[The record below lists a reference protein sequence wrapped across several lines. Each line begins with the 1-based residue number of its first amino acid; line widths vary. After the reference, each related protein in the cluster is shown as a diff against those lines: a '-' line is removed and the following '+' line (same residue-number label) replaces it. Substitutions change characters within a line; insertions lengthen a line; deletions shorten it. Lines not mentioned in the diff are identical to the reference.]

1 MRWILL
7 VGFFLCAGSARAEDI
22 VEVLQRSQQSRL
34 EALHAADPDSVTAR
48 ALQARFEQILRFTG
62 IDKPVELRVIE
73 GATIA
78 ETLLGKVV
86 VVNATLA
93 ERPEVEQL
101 FILAHELGHVTEGH
115 QAQMGQVFLKW
126 VPGPVL
132 QQHTDAV
139 APMLG
144 REASGLAHR
153 QEFSADAFALRTLCA
168 MGHSRDEVL
177 ATFLRMG
184 MFQATATHPASNKRL
199 AALRVAPADERAD
212 EPAAALLAE
221 VR

>member
-1 MRWILL
+1 MRWIFPLL
-7 VGFFLCAGSARAEDI
+7 FTLCAASAHSEDI
-22 VEVLQRSQQSRL
+22 VQVLQRSQQMRL
-34 EALHAADPDSVTAR
+34 DAMQAVAPESEAAH
-48 ALQARFEQILRFTG
+48 ALQASFGRLLRFTG
-62 IDKPVELRVIE
+62 IEQTVELRVVE
-73 GATIA
+73 AATVA

-86 VVNATLA
+86 VVNAALA
-93 ERPEVEQL
+93 QRPEVEQL
-101 FILAHELGHVTEGH
+101 FILAHELGHVVEGH

-126 VPGPVL
+126 VPGAVL

-153 QEFSADAFALRTLCA
+153 HEFSADAFALRTLCA

-177 ATFLRMG
+177 ATFMRMG

-199 AALRVAPADERAD
+199 AALRVAPADE
-212 EPAAALLAE
+212 PAPALLAE

>member
-7 VGFFLCAGSARAEDI
+7 VGFFLCAGPAQAENI

-34 EALHAADPDSVTAR
+34 ELLRAADPDSVAAR
-48 ALQARFEQILRFTG
+48 TLQARFERLLQITG
-62 IDKPVELRVIE
+62 IDNKTVALRVID
-73 GATIA
+73 GATVA

-86 VVNATLA
+86 VVNAALTQ
-93 ERPEVEQL
+93 RPEVEQL
-101 FILAHELGHVTEGH
+101 FILAHELGHVIEDH
-115 QAQMGQVFLKW
+115 QAQMGQVYLKW

-132 QQHTDAV
+132 QEHTDAV

-177 ATFLRMG
+177 ATFMRMG

-199 AALRVAPADERAD
+199 AALRVAPADE
-212 EPAAALLAE
+212 AAPALLAE
-221 VR
+221 AR